1 MPEQRRES
9 RPVSRAAITKN
20 AGGVVENHSTQG
32 TDNRT
37 LVRVVVSLEIVT
49 EAEHADLEH
58 RCRRCRHVLTAD
70 RSVSRGTGPVCAKA
84 EAVAR

>member
-20 AGGVVENHSTQG
+20 AGGVVEKHSTQG

-37 LVRVVVSLEIVT
+37 VVRVVVSVEFVT
-49 EAEHADLEH
+49 EGEHVDLEH
-58 RCRRCRHVLTAD
+58 RCRRCRSRLTAPK
-70 RSVSRGTGPVCAKA
+70 SVAAELGPVCRRA